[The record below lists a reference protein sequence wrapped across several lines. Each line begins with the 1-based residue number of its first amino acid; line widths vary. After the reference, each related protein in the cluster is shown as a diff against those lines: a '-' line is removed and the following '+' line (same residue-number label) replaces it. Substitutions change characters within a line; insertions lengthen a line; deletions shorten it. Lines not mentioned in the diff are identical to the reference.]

1 MKTINVCDATGDA
14 LDYLVAKAKDEPLE
28 FDPMGFEKC
37 SEGGW
42 WIWDTRLGKLRGARY
57 LKIGRHYSPRTL
69 WEQGGPILEELRA
82 MSHYQFLIEN
92 DGDNV
97 HVLAWPSEDVFF
109 RGYGPTLLD
118 AVMRCYVAWRLGE
131 TVEIP
136 NSLWPASN
144 VETTRAAHEGGTVA
158 TGLVS
163 G

>member
-1 MKTINVCDATGDA
+1 MKKINVCDATCDA

-28 FDPMGFEKC
+28 FDPMGFGKC

-42 WIWDTRLGKLRGARY
+42 WIWDTRLGKLRGARH

-82 MSHYQFLIEN
+82 MCRHHFLIEN
-92 DGDNV
+92 DGDSV
-97 HVLAWPSEDVFF
+97 DVMAWPSEEQFV
-109 RGYGPTLLD
+109 RGHGPTLLD
-118 AVMRCYVAWRLGE
+118 AAMRCYVAWRLGE

-136 NSLWPASN
+136 DDLWSASN
-144 VETTRAAHEGGTVA
+144 AETTRATHDGGNVA